1 MCLVQINRLNEYEK
15 ILKKAKKREDLIVSQ
30 KEEIK
35 ALNEQI
41 KNAINNTKANFI
53 SKDKIF
59 RKIDELRKE
68 KENLQDMDEIVEISH
83 RIIAYEDLLQE
94 NYSDTEKFISY
105 LKKFNDATP
114 KVEDLI
120 KHIPYID

>member
-35 ALNEQI
+35 VLNKKIE
-41 KNAINNTKANFI
+41 NAINNTKANFI
-53 SKDKIF
+53 SKDTIF

-68 KENLQDMDEIVEISH
+68 KENLQDIDEIVEISN

-120 KHIPYID
+120 NYIPHID